1 MKKRWFVLGMIFLLI
16 LPMLWGCGI
25 AQEQYDAVVAELDKA
40 RQESQSAKTEL
51 QTAQAKLAELTSSLE
66 KAATELKA
74 TQDKLE
80 TEQAKSSELT
90 ASLEKTEAE
99 LESKE
104 DELETTASEY
114 ESFRSDVKSTWDILD
129 RYLALNHEVLG
140 INAGL
145 ALDDL
150 DLIYQ
155 SCSDVTVQ
163 LATLGNEPLKS
174 YWEQAFIDDAGE
186 WNLYYAPYERFLS
199 KLAETIKN
207 MAADIREELSS

>member
-1 MKKRWFVLGMIFLLI
+1 MKTQWFMVGMIFLLV
-16 LPMLWGCGI
+16 LSMLGGCGI
-25 AQEQYDAVVAELDKA
+25 AQEQYDAVVADLAKA
-40 RQESQSAKTEL
+40 QQESQSVKIEL

-66 KAATELKA
+66 EAETELKA

-90 ASLEKTEAE
+90 VSLEDTETE
-99 LESKE
+99 LAAKE
-104 DELETTASEY
+104 GELETITSEY
-114 ESFRSDVKSTWDILD
+114 ESFRSEAESTWNLLD
-129 RYLALNHEVLG
+129 RYLALNHEVLS

-145 ALDDL
+145 CLDDL

-163 LATLGNEPLKS
+163 LRTLGNAELQS

-199 KLAETIKN
+199 KLAQTIKGI
-207 MAADIREELSS
+207 AADIRGRIS